1 MSHRSAVLID
11 NFLPEDTFASI
22 SSKVENSLQ
31 YRNGKWSDERDELW
45 EEVTSLVFA
54 KLREIGLYRSH
65 FPEIAEAHNHSY
77 N

>member
-11 NFLPEDTFASI
+11 DFLPQDTFTLI
-22 SSKVENSLQ
+22 SSKVENSSQ

-54 KLREIGLYRSH
+54 KLQEIGLYQNH
-65 FPEIAEAHNHSY
+65 FP
-77 N
+77 